1 MAERRVASAS
11 GRFWWPRRVLALIAA
26 VLIVALPL
34 ATEAHRLN
42 VFASTDGAVIQGTV
56 YFQGLI
62 PARKAP
68 VTVLDPDGALLAE
81 TVADDAGR
89 FAFQATRRVDHRIVA
104 DLQDG
109 HRATFVVPAAQ
120 LPPSLTAPS
129 LPAPAKADN
138 GVTATTVAEAT
149 PQAEPSAAAIE
160 AVVEAAVARHVGPLR
175 EQIAAYENKIRWHD
189 VLGGIGYIVGMTG
202 LSFFFLARRGSGR
215 KGFRRDN

>member
-1 MAERRVASAS
+1 MAERRVATRCLRIRRS
-11 GRFWWPRRVLALIAA
+11 GGVLAPIAA
-26 VLIVALPL
+26 ALIVALPL
-34 ATEAHRLN
+34 AAQAHRLN

-56 YFQGLI
+56 YFQGMI

-89 FAFQATRRVDHRIVA
+89 FAFEATRRVDHRIIA

-109 HRATFVVPAAQ
+109 HRAAFVVPAAQ
-120 LPPSLTAPS
+120 LPPSLSAPS
-129 LPAPAKADN
+129 LPAPAEAND
-138 GVTATTVAEAT
+138 GATATTVAEAT
-149 PQAEPSAAAIE
+149 PQAEPPGTAIE
-160 AVVEAAVARHVGPLR
+160 AIVEAAVARHVGPLR
-175 EQIAAYENKIRWHD
+175 EQIAAYEDKIRWHD

-202 LSFFFLARRGSGR
+202 LAFYFLARRRSGR